1 MPARVINPAGGGP
14 LVGSYLYHGSL
25 TVRQLQKLEG
35 FVDVAKTEYVVVFTP
50 IQNTVLVSLTYVCMQ
65 TAGSVLPTP
74 KTKLPSVMVVVA
86 TRRFVPV
93 AFVKVRFPMVEEGA
107 RSSEDEARPPER

>member
-1 MPARVINPAGGGP
+1 M
-14 LVGSYLYHGSL
+14 
-25 TVRQLQKLEG
+25 
-35 FVDVAKTEYVVVFTP
+35 
-50 IQNTVLVSLTYVCMQ
+50 
-65 TAGSVLPTP
+65 PTP

-107 RSSEDEARPPER
+107 RSSEDEARPPERTLNTGLVAPATLKRAFASVVEVPIDSEPDEFTRNVVALFS